1 MVGRATSK
9 LRPGWYIEY
18 SDRYGC
24 NQRLTEMTKSIVSY
38 YTFDYF
44 YTQDRTAEEGCGG
57 NREATAGPTGTDEA
71 AAAAAR
77 RSEDN

>member
-1 MVGRATSK
+1 
-9 LRPGWYIEY
+9 
-18 SDRYGC
+18 
-24 NQRLTEMTKSIVSY
+24 MTKNIVSY
-38 YTFDYF
+38 CTFDYF